1 MRLVRHALSAVALP
15 LAVASLPVLAGGL
28 SASSAA
34 GGSSASSAGSASLE
48 TSSNSSSRATG
59 VAEGPYEVIDVA
71 AVPERAGT
79 LRMTL
84 RALAGNGA
92 GAAGAELVL
101 YLPQQAYDQGRLSTG
116 HTVTARHRP
125 YGLEFARADTREPFF
140 LVVNDEWMRELPSRP
155 VLL

>member
-1 MRLVRHALSAVALP
+1 MRLARHALPVATLLLGAATLP
-15 LAVASLPVLAGGL
+15 ALAGGL

-59 VAEGPYEVIDVA
+59 VAEGPYQVIDVA

-84 RALAGNGA
+84 RALADG
-92 GAAGAELVL
+92 GAAERSEMVL

-155 VLL
+155 VVL